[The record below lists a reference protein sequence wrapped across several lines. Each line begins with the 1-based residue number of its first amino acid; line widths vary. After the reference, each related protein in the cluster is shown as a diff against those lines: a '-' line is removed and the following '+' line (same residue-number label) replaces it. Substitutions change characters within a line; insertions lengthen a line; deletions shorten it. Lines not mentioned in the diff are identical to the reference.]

1 LQDSANLTFSGSALG
16 VTGTI
21 GVSGVLTSTVTSAL
35 ITNAISGDTNAIY
48 HHVKNTGGEVYIGLN
63 NNANAGLITGGG
75 NYATCILNPS
85 ATNIAFATNGTLAM
99 TITSAGL
106 VGIGT
111 SSPNTSLEVAATGVN
126 QVGTVY
132 TNINA
137 VNSAKTL
144 GLSFG
149 YDTANGGVIASGG
162 VDKPIAFWQYSTS
175 AANYVERMRID
186 SSGNVGIGVT
196 ANTTNLG
203 GTYSLLSVGKSGG
216 SGVFMGQSDSTG
228 SGSTVAQFFGKTTG
242 ASGYQ
247 LVGGMLIATDGTST
261 TDAVGRLQFYTSTG
275 GSVSERMRIDS
286 SGNVTLQKN
295 ISVGAATPTTSGTGI
310 TFPATQSASS
320 DANTLDDYEEG
331 TWTPQIAGDA
341 TQGAGTY
348 TQQVGTY
355 TKIGRVVY
363 LQGNISW
370 TAHTGVGNMLLWN
383 FPFTSNTTAGVEHAV
398 SFSTIN
404 NITIPASSVVV
415 GLMGNNKTYADLR
428 CYALGT
434 GVANNIALDT
444 AGTINFSIVYE
455 V

>member
-1 LQDSANLTFSGSALG
+1 
-16 VTGTI
+16 
-21 GVSGVLTSTVTSAL
+21 
-35 ITNAISGDTNAIY
+35 
-48 HHVKNTGGEVYIGLN
+48 
-63 NNANAGLITGGG
+63 
-75 NYATCILNPS
+75 
-85 ATNIAFATNGTLAM
+85 
-99 TITSAGL
+99 
-106 VGIGT
+106 
-111 SSPNTSLEVAATGVN
+111 
-126 QVGTVY
+126 
-132 TNINA
+132 
-137 VNSAKTL
+137 
-144 GLSFG
+144 
-149 YDTANGGVIASGG
+149 
-162 VDKPIAFWQYSTS
+162 
-175 AANYVERMRID
+175 
-186 SSGNVGIGVT
+186 
-196 ANTTNLG
+196 
-203 GTYSLLSVGKSGG
+203 
-216 SGVFMGQSDSTG
+216 
-228 SGSTVAQFFGKTTG
+228 
-242 ASGYQ
+242 
-247 LVGGMLIATDGTST
+247 
-261 TDAVGRLQFYTSTG
+261 
-275 GSVSERMRIDS
+275 MRIDS